1 MDPIFVLV
9 FVSASC
15 PPCERFKDTYTPE
28 MEGVRVVIVDIEDKR
43 ELAKELNVSA
53 TPTFVVMKDEEPQE
67 KLIGYPGDKKFRE
80 WLRRIRARHKI
91 E

>member
-15 PPCERFKDTYTPE
+15 PPCERFKETYSPK
-28 MEGVRVVIVDIEDKR
+28 MEGVRVVMVEFDDKP
-43 ELAKELNVSA
+43 ELSKELGVSV
-53 TPTFVVMKDEEPQE
+53 TPTFVVMRDEKPQE
-67 KLIGYPGDKKFRE
+67 KLVGYPGDKKFRE
-80 WLRRIRARHKI
+80 WLRRIRARHKQ